1 MLVRPVEFLGR
12 RDPSRY
18 AMNSQRHVLSSLS
31 LTALAALTHAQ
42 SAPRIAPPLAPAPD
56 VATPAQTDWPAAVE
70 AAESRGAAQSPIA
83 APSEPLTAQLV
94 PISGVKG
101 LDFSV
106 VRFADGAD
114 GALWARGRTYKA
126 RFDEA
131 SATVIPYFSPRAPR
145 NFDVRFELDS
155 ISAQGVELPLDA
167 SARVRRE
174 SDVITLDHGPV
185 DEQYLMGV
193 EQLEQRFVLERL
205 PAAGD
210 LHVRLSVATELA
222 GSSSDKGFAFSNEW
236 GQLHYGRATAIDA
249 DGRMLQLEST
259 LDGGQIEIVVPAS
272 FAASAALPLTIDP
285 VLSIF
290 GVDVNLTN
298 AYTADTSY
306 DLSGGGVLHVY
317 NVYFSANDYDVGSHA
332 TDRFGNVWAGSFM
345 WTDFTSAHW
354 VRPRVAH
361 NAAADNFLIAAQVG
375 QPGFRS
381 IWGQVRKI
389 YNTTTPPAPSVMSG
403 PEVGE
408 KFNVDVGGDPYPST
422 PSYFCLV
429 YQRSTSATESDIHAR
444 LVDTAGAPNNSAGT
458 VLIDNSSGTLDQFP
472 AISKSNNTSTWNIA
486 WQRDQAGQVSR
497 IRCARVGWAG
507 AIAAAS
513 FPISNTTLPE
523 RRPSVSSSITGTDN
537 YMVACERDF
546 STDNDI
552 ELYALSGATVSTW
565 FNLSGANG
573 AYLFNDQ
580 REPSIDSDGAHF
592 LIGFTEF
599 VGNSGGLWYG
609 WDVFASEAQWITSGI
624 SVRQHRMALATTGAD
639 EGEPQVAAAE
649 SSTPGQGT
657 ADYTVIYNRGIE
669 PVTAGPTQDVF
680 AALVVGTYGGLI
692 ANFCTRNEV
701 TCPCNFG
708 PGLGGC
714 ANSSFVSGAH
724 MSAVNASS
732 TTNDQLRFNISGL
745 KPNATALVFQGT
757 GTLNLGFGF
766 PLGDGVRCVGGFI
779 TRFVPTPASAAG
791 TLSYPLVGQ
800 SPITSQGNVPIMGGF
815 YYYQTW
821 YRDTASF
828 CSAEVTNLSDAL
840 MVEWTP

>member
-1 MLVRPVEFLGR
+1 MNAHRIALPVLT
-12 RDPSRY
+12 
-18 AMNSQRHVLSSLS
+18 
-31 LTALAALTHAQ
+31 LTALAGIGEAQ
-42 SAPRIAPPLAPAPD
+42 SRPRIDAPALPAPD
-56 VATPAQTDWPAAVE
+56 VAIPAQADWPTPVE
-70 AAESRGAAQSPIA
+70 TDLVRIASSASTGASASSAPREVAMRPTSAIA
-83 APSEPLTAQLV
+83 
-94 PISGVKG
+94 G

-106 VRFADGAD
+106 VRYADGPD
-114 GALWARGRTYKA
+114 GVLWARGRTYKA

-145 NFDVRFELDS
+145 NFEVRFELES
-155 ISAQGVELPLDA
+155 VSAQGVELPLDA

-193 EQLEQRFVLERL
+193 ERLEQRFVLERL

-210 LHVRLSVATELA
+210 VRVRLSVASELA
-222 GSSSDKGFAFSNEW
+222 SSGSDKGFAFSNDW

-249 DGRMLQLEST
+249 DGRSLLLEST

-272 FAASAALPLTIDP
+272 FAMSAALPLTIDP
-285 VLSIF
+285 VISIF
-290 GVDVNLTN
+290 GVDVNMTN
-298 AYTADTSY
+298 AFTADTSY

-345 WTDFTSAHW
+345 WTDFTAAHW
-354 VRPRVAH
+354 VRPRIAH

-375 QPGFRS
+375 QPGLRA

-389 YNTTTPPAPSVMSG
+389 YNSATPPAPTVMSG
-403 PEVGE
+403 PEVGD

-429 YQRSTSATESDIHAR
+429 YQRSTSASESDIHAR
-444 LVDTAGAPNNSAGT
+444 LVDTAGAPNSFAGT
-458 VLIDNSSGTLDQFP
+458 VLIDNSIGTLDQFP
-472 AISKSNNTSTWNIA
+472 AISKSNGAADWNIA
-486 WQRDQAGQVSR
+486 WQRDQAGQISR
-497 IRCARVGWAG
+497 IRGARLGWSG
-507 AIAAAS
+507 AITAAS
-513 FPISNTTLPE
+513 FPISNSSLAE
-523 RRPSVSSSITGTDN
+523 RRPSVSSSISGTAN

-546 STDNDI
+546 TTDNDI

-565 FNLSGANG
+565 SNLSSANG

-580 REPSIDSDGAHF
+580 REPSIDSDGSHF
-592 LIGFTEF
+592 LIAFTEF

-649 SSTPGQGT
+649 SSTPAQAT

-669 PVTAGPTQDVF
+669 PGTAGPTQDVF
-680 AALVVGTYGGLI
+680 AALVAGAYGGLI

-701 TCPCNFG
+701 ACPCNFG
-708 PGLGGC
+708 PGVGGC
-714 ANSSFVSGAH
+714 ANSSFASGAH
-724 MSAVNASS
+724 MSAVNPSR
-732 TTNDQLRFNISGL
+732 TTLDQLRFSISGL

-757 GTLNLGFGF
+757 GTLNGGLGF
-766 PLGDGVRCVGGFI
+766 PLADGVRCVGGI
-779 TRFVPTPASAAG
+779 VTRFVPSLASASG
-791 TLSYPLVGQ
+791 TLLYPLVGQ
-800 SPITSQGNVPIMGGF
+800 APVTVQGNVPIMGGF

-828 CSAEVTNLSDAL
+828 CGTGVTNLSDAL
-840 MVEWTP
+840 VVEWTP